1 MNTGH
6 PFELAE
12 LIGHRQLLKES
23 AIRELIARADE
34 AGCSLE
40 EQILADGVFGRR
52 QLLQILEN
60 HHFCPSL
67 DFEAV
72 DYSPEALTLMPRGF
86 AERHGM
92 LPVNLQGE
100 ALRVAFTDPGD
111 VVARESA
118 AAACGREI
126 LPLVALESDIRRT
139 LVTWYDRLEKQ
150 LTNSGTRPDT
160 DSADT
165 DRAEPRGE
173 TPDVPRIA
181 GLSGK
186 SPSEVVDR
194 IVQDAARRGATDIH
208 FECGEEGLDVRLRLD
223 GILRQVATLP
233 AERSAGIVSRIKIL
247 SDLNIAEHRLPQD
260 GRYSMTAGDR
270 LFDLRV
276 SVLPSQFG
284 EKVVMRLLEKR
295 MELLDIDKLRMPPA
309 VREAFG
315 DVLEKP
321 TGFYLISG
329 PTGSGKTT
337 TLYAALRALNRE
349 SLNISTLEDPIE
361 YSLKGVTQTQI
372 HEEIGLDFAD
382 GLRSLLRQDPD
393 VILVGEMRDLATIEV
408 ACRAS
413 LTGHKVLSTIHTNDA
428 CQVITRLLDMG
439 TQPHLIAAT
448 LRGVMAQRLV
458 RRICPDCVERY
469 TPNEAELALLGYPEN
484 EQLWHGTGC
493 ESCGHTGY
501 QGRYAIYEYFRVDE
515 NIHRL
520 ILDRASPYAIRYA
533 AQRGG
538 MLFMADYAK
547 RAVLA
552 GETTVEEIQRVILSD
567 APREQL
573 CHGCQRV
580 VSLEFSLCPFCH
592 ATLKE
597 TCGGC
602 GKPVEPNWDSCPSC
616 GDPLEREWQK
626 VYCRH
631 CLAPV
636 KPEWESCHF
645 CGGSI

>member
-6 PFELAE
+6 ANDLAD
-12 LIGHRQLLKES
+12 LIGRRHLLKETR
-23 AIRELIARADE
+23 IEELLARAE
-34 AGCSLE
+34 ESGRSLE
-40 EQILADGVFGRR
+40 DQILADEVFGRR

-67 DFEAV
+67 DLETV
-72 DYSPEALTLMPRGF
+72 EYRPEALALLPRGL
-86 AERHGM
+86 ADRHRM
-92 LPVNLQGE
+92 LPVDLQGE
-100 ALRVAFTDPGD
+100 ALRVAFADPGD
-111 VVARESA
+111 TLAREA
-118 AAACGREI
+118 AASTCGREI
-126 LPLVALESDIRRT
+126 LPLVALEGEIRRT
-139 LVTWYDRLEKQ
+139 IVSGYDRLEEE
-150 LTNSGTRPDT
+150 LARTGTQD
-160 DSADT
+160 
-165 DRAEPRGE
+165 AEPSPANTRTARNVDEDALRIDDLAGR
-173 TPDVPRIA
+173 TPA
-181 GLSGK
+181 
-186 SPSEVVDR
+186 EVVDR
-194 IVQDAARRGATDIH
+194 VVTEAASHSATDIH
-208 FECGEEGLDVRLRLD
+208 LESGEEELAIRLRLD
-223 GILRQVATLP
+223 GILRTVATLP
-233 AERSAGIVSRIKIL
+233 GEQAAGVISRIKIL

-260 GRYSMTAGDR
+260 GRYSLEMGDR
-270 LFDLRV
+270 VFDLRV
-276 SVLPSQFG
+276 SILPSQFG
-284 EKVVMRLLEKR
+284 EKVVMRLLEKKLD
-295 MELLDIDKLRMPPA
+295 LLDIEKLRMPPS
-309 VREAFG
+309 VREAFS

-337 TLYAALRALNRE
+337 TLYAALRSLDRE

-361 YSLKGVTQTQI
+361 YSLRGVTQTQI
-372 HEEIGLDFAD
+372 HEEIGLGFAD

-393 VILVGEMRDLATIEV
+393 VILVGEMRDLATVEV
-408 ACRAS
+408 ACRAA

-428 CQVITRLLDMG
+428 CQVVTRLLDMG
-439 TQPHLIAAT
+439 TQPHMIAAT

-458 RRICPDCVERY
+458 RRICPDCVEGY
-469 TPNEAELALLGYPEN
+469 APNETELALLGYPEVD
-484 EQLWHGTGC
+484 ELRRGVGC
-493 ESCGHTGY
+493 EACGHTGY
-501 QGRYAIYEYFRVDE
+501 RGRLAIYEYFRVDE

-547 RAVLA
+547 RVVVA
-552 GETTVEEIQRVILSD
+552 GETTVEEIQRVILSE

-573 CHGCQRV
+573 CHSCQRV
-580 VSLEFSLCPFCH
+580 VSLEFSVCPFCH

-602 GKPVEPNWDSCPSC
+602 GKPVEPNWESCPSC